1 MLLYFFG
8 DYMKEYFMTEALKE
22 AKKAFDKNEIPVG
35 CVIVCDNKIIARA
48 HNLRENKKNALY
60 HAEIIAINKACKKLK
75 SWRLDDCD
83 MYVTLEPCSM
93 CSGAIIQS
101 KIKNIY
107 FGASDLKTG
116 AAGGKLDLFSFKF
129 NYDPNVEGAILEE
142 ECSKIIK
149 DFFVKLREK

>member
-1 MLLYFFG
+1 
-8 DYMKEYFMTEALKE
+8 MKEYFMTEALKE

-83 MYVTLEPCSM
+83 MYVTLEPCPM
-93 CSGAIIQS
+93 CAWAIIQS
-101 KIKNIY
+101 GIKTLYYGSYNKQYGGMGTVLDLPKLANSKIKV
-107 FGASDLKTG
+107 FGGIQEDECNT
-116 AAGGKLDLFSFKF
+116 
-129 NYDPNVEGAILEE
+129 ILEE
-142 ECSKIIK
+142 FWERVRNK
-149 DFFVKLREK
+149 